1 MARNDLFVIA
11 GYSVSMSSLDI
22 ERLGEQAR
30 AARTLAYA
38 PYSKFRV
45 GAALLLDNGAV
56 VLGSNVEN
64 ASYGLTCCA
73 ERVAIFSA
81 RIQHPDAK
89 IVALAVS
96 AGDDGH
102 PHSGERSRMPCGA
115 CRQVMVEFMAATSQ
129 IWVDGVGIRTLAQLL
144 PTPFKL

>member
-1 MARNDLFVIA
+1 MARNDLLVIA
-11 GYSVSMSSLDI
+11 GYSVSMSVLDI
-22 ERLGEQAR
+22 EKLGEHAR

-45 GAALLLDNGAV
+45 GAALLLDSGAV

-81 RIQHPDAK
+81 RIQHPGAS
-89 IVALAVS
+89 IIALAVS

-102 PHSGERSRMPCGA
+102 PHQGDHTRMPCGA
-115 CRQVMVEFMAATSQ
+115 CRQVMVEFMAPASKVW
-129 IWVDGVGIRTLAQLL
+129 IDGVGTQTLAQLL